1 MNRSRS
7 ALLCA
12 AATALAAATLAPSP
26 SASAATND
34 LAGWWP
40 MNEGSGQVVRDWSL
54 SGNRGVLG
62 ATAEADAGDPA
73 WFDVGSRW
81 LRRSALRFD
90 GNDRVRMQQAPSLE
104 PDGVTVLA
112 RVRSTVGGSYRYVL
126 SKGAISCEA
135 ASYGLYTGADGG
147 LVFYVSDGSRYTLSA
162 DAGPGLWDGAWHTV
176 RGTFDGSSVRLFVD
190 GVEVGSPTPAPVS
203 IGYGLPDGGELLL
216 GDYAGPCGS
225 PLGFVGDVDAAA
237 LVGHYDLGTGL
248 PG

>member
-1 MNRSRS
+1 MTRNRL
-7 ALLCA
+7 ALSGA
-12 AATALAAATLAPSP
+12 AAATLVATLVPTSQ
-26 SASAATND
+26 ASAASYD

-40 MNEGSGQVVRDWSL
+40 MNEGSGQVARDWSG

-62 ATAEADAGDPA
+62 STDAADGNDPA
-73 WFDVGSRW
+73 WVDVGSRW

-90 GNDRVRMQQAPSLE
+90 GDDRVRMAQAPSLE

-112 RVRSTVGGSYRYVL
+112 RVRSDVAGSYRYVL

-135 ASYGLYTGADGG
+135 ASYGLYTGANGG
-147 LVFYVSDGSRYTLSA
+147 LVFYVSDGTRYTLSA

-190 GVEVGSPTPAPVS
+190 GAEVGDATPAPVT
-203 IGYGLPDGGELLL
+203 IGYGLPDGQDLLL

-237 LVGHYDLGTGL
+237 LVGHYDLGADL

>member
-1 MNRSRS
+1 MNRTRL
-7 ALLCA
+7 ALLGAA
-12 AATALAAATLAPSP
+12 AATVAATLAPTSQ
-26 SASAATND
+26 ASAASSD

-62 ATAEADAGDPA
+62 SSAEADGNDPA
-73 WFDVGSRW
+73 WFAVGSRW
-81 LRRSALRFD
+81 LPRAALRFD
-90 GNDRVRMQQAPSLE
+90 GDDRVRMPQAPSLE

-112 RVRSTVGGSYRYVL
+112 RVRSTVSGSYRYVV
-126 SKGAISCEA
+126 SKGAISCET
-135 ASYGLYTGADGG
+135 ASYGLYTGPNGG
-147 LVFYVSDGSRYTLSA
+147 LLFYVSDGTRYTLSA

-176 RGTFDGSSVRLFVD
+176 RGTFDGTSVRLFVD
-190 GVEVGSPTPAPVS
+190 GSEVGSAVPAPLT
-203 IGYGLPDGGELLL
+203 IGYGLPDGQDLLI

-237 LVGHYDLGTGL
+237 LVGHYDLGSGL